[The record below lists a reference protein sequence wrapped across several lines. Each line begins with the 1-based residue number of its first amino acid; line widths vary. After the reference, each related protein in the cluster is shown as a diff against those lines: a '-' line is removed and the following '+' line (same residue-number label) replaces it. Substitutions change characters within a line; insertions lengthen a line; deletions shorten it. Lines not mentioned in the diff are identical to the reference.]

1 MLGTLF
7 LSAVHGLTF
16 VLYEREKEGRI
27 PTWTSR
33 LLDCLSIYHDL
44 HLHRMAQLLEVRCNH
59 DPGHLGLRRRYSEK
73 ALSGTLGKQTLHQ
86 SLICAVFKRHGRIS
100 KPSDF
105 NFESQLNENETMKS
119 LRNVAINTVAS
130 LFLLFIVYSLYLG
143 WSHPKKVDFSGRY
156 ERIGDFPEIREIE
169 NEN

>member
-1 MLGTLF
+1 
-7 LSAVHGLTF
+7 
-16 VLYEREKEGRI
+16 
-27 PTWTSR
+27 
-33 LLDCLSIYHDL
+33 
-44 HLHRMAQLLEVRCNH
+44 
-59 DPGHLGLRRRYSEK
+59 
-73 ALSGTLGKQTLHQ
+73 
-86 SLICAVFKRHGRIS
+86 
-100 KPSDF
+100 
-105 NFESQLNENETMKS
+105 MKS